1 MIWYPDIL
9 IVGQNESWCVA
20 ITRLLHR
27 NTVVHRRLS
36 YASKLTN
43 SLSSSLSSRRRVVLV
58 EAKLTVQRL
67 TCRLV
72 VREVEFIGSLAV
84 LFLLTSLLQASLQFH
99 RQPISTDFRFAGFN
113 ESRRKKEYDSPCFF
127 FPSFRPIS
135 KTAKLEN
142 FVRSSC
148 IYRIYRFDETQAQF
162 STRNNSFSA
171 DTNRRRSMK
180 LLAHYLIRED
190 NKIEGARTNL
200 YVLRSWFNLDG
211 NLTLCYCLAR
221 ILTTIESIF
230 H

>member
-127 FPSFRPIS
+127 FSFVSSNFEDGEIGKFRSKFMYIPNLPIWWNAS
-135 KTAKLEN
+135 AIFNAK
-142 FVRSSC
+142 
-148 IYRIYRFDETQAQF
+148 
-162 STRNNSFSA
+162 
-171 DTNRRRSMK
+171 
-180 LLAHYLIRED
+180 
-190 NKIEGARTNL
+190 
-200 YVLRSWFNLDG
+200 
-211 NLTLCYCLAR
+211 
-221 ILTTIESIF
+221 
-230 H
+230 

>member
-27 NTVVHRRLS
+27 NTVVYRRLS

-113 ESRRKKEYDSPCFF
+113 ESRRKKEYDSPCF
-127 FPSFRPIS
+127 SFVS
-135 KTAKLEN
+135 SN
-142 FVRSSC
+142 FVS
-148 IYRIYRFDETQAQF
+148 
-162 STRNNSFSA
+162 
-171 DTNRRRSMK
+171 
-180 LLAHYLIRED
+180 RED
-190 NKIEGARTNL
+190 GEIGKFRKVHVHIEFTDLMKRKRNFQREIIHSPLTLIEGEVWNYLLIISSGKIIKLKVQELICTCCA
-200 YVLRSWFNLDG
+200 VG
-211 NLTLCYCLAR
+211 LTLMA
-221 ILTTIESIF
+221 I
-230 H
+230 